1 MTFADIRWDLF
12 LGGLGLFLFGI
23 VLMGDGLKAVAGDKL
38 RGYIDKYASK
48 SWQGL
53 VIGTVVTA
61 IIQSSSATTAI
72 CIGFIRAGLMTFEQ
86 SAGIIIGA
94 NIGTTITA
102 FLIGLD
108 VGVIAPY
115 LIFIGSMALMFV
127 SRKNLQ
133 DISRILIGFGILF
146 YSLTVMSD
154 ALSQLKEVPE
164 FMEFAKA
171 CTSNPF
177 IGLFGGVVL
186 TMAMQSSSASIGII
200 QLFYETGAMTFIG
213 VIPFLYG
220 ANIGTTIT
228 AVLASIGGNV
238 SAQRSALF
246 HTIFNCIGATLGM
259 IFMMPL
265 YNLMTYLASNYGVAP
280 MMQIAI
286 THILFNV
293 ATTIVV
299 FPFIKQLC
307 WLIRKI
313 IKGEEPKRIQINVE
327 DLNPKN
333 FPIVSTALSVAYKSL
348 QELKNIVKD
357 NIQNTQK
364 YANAKED
371 NEEDFDHIKET
382 ENVINRLDHSI
393 THFITN
399 LSYDQMSEDSLE
411 DTTLYLEVAKNLER
425 IGDLSVN
432 VAEFAKMVHEDGD
445 HFSPGAYEEVNAMF
459 TYLYVMLDEAFEFLD
474 KKDVAIYEK
483 LITQESNLDNMEYE
497 SRKNHFKRMV
507 NKECTGAV
515 ASSIYADI
523 LGNLER
529 MGDHC
534 CNIAR
539 YSFEN
544 TKGSLK

>member
-94 NIGTTITA
+94 NIGTTVTA

-313 IKGEEPKRIQINVE
+313 IKGEEPKRLEINIE
-327 DLNPKN
+327 ELDPKS
-333 FPIVSTALSVAYKSL
+333 FPMVSTALSVAFKSL
-348 QELKNIVKD
+348 IQLKDVVKT
-357 NIQNTQK
+357 NLNNT
-364 YANAKED
+364 YLYINSTED
-371 NEEDFDHIKET
+371 SDEDFDHIKET
-382 ENVINRLDHSI
+382 ENVINKLDHSI
-393 THFITN
+393 THFLTN
-399 LSYDQMSEDSLE
+399 LPVDQMSEDGAE

-432 VAEFAKMVHEDGD
+432 IAEFAKMVHEDSD
-445 HFSPGAYEEVNAMF
+445 RFSPSAYEEINSMYE
-459 TYLYVMLDEAFEFLD
+459 YLFIMLDEAFEFLESRD
-474 KKDVAIYEK
+474 IEIYEK
-483 LITQESNLDNMEYE
+483 IITQESKLDTIEYE
-497 SRKNHFKRMV
+497 SRKKHFKRLV
-507 NKECTGAV
+507 NKECAGAV
-515 ASSIYADI
+515 ASSIYADV

-529 MGDHC
+529 IGDHC

-544 TKGSLK
+544 TK

>member
-1 MTFADIRWDLF
+1 
-12 LGGLGLFLFGI
+12 
-23 VLMGDGLKAVAGDKL
+23 
-38 RGYIDKYASK
+38 
-48 SWQGL
+48 
-53 VIGTVVTA
+53 
-61 IIQSSSATTAI
+61 
-72 CIGFIRAGLMTFEQ
+72 
-86 SAGIIIGA
+86 
-94 NIGTTITA
+94 
-102 FLIGLD
+102 
-108 VGVIAPY
+108 
-115 LIFIGSMALMFV
+115 
-127 SRKNLQ
+127 
-133 DISRILIGFGILF
+133 
-146 YSLTVMSD
+146 
-154 ALSQLKEVPE
+154 
-164 FMEFAKA
+164 
-171 CTSNPF
+171 
-177 IGLFGGVVL
+177 
-186 TMAMQSSSASIGII
+186 
-200 QLFYETGAMTFIG
+200 
-213 VIPFLYG
+213 
-220 ANIGTTIT
+220 
-228 AVLASIGGNV
+228 
-238 SAQRSALF
+238 
-246 HTIFNCIGATLGM
+246 M

-307 WLIRKI
+307 WLIKKI

-357 NIQNTQK
+357 NIQNTQN

-445 HFSPGAYEEVNAMF
+445 HFSPGAYEEINAMF

-539 YSFEN
+539 YAFDN
-544 TKGSLK
+544 QRQ

>member
-94 NIGTTITA
+94 NIGTTVTA

-171 CTSNPF
+171 CTGNPF
-177 IGLFGGVVL
+177 IGLFGGLVL

-259 IFMMPL
+259 LLMMPL
-265 YNLMTYLASNYGVAP
+265 YNFITYLSTNYGVAP

-539 YSFEN
+539 YAFDN
-544 TKGSLK
+544 QRQ

>member
-94 NIGTTITA
+94 NIGTTVTA

-171 CTSNPF
+171 CTANPF

-200 QLFYETGAMTFIG
+200 QLFYESGAMTFIG

-246 HTIFNCIGATLGM
+246 HTFFNCIGATLGM

-307 WLIRKI
+307 WLIKKI

-357 NIQNTQK
+357 NIQNTQN

-432 VAEFAKMVHEDGD
+432 IAEFAKMVHEDGD

-539 YSFEN
+539 YAFDN
-544 TKGSLK
+544 QRQ